1 MVSRVVIRG
10 RYGQKHGMISLFRV
24 PHWLTALC
32 SAGLAAVPS
41 ARAAS
46 VCLVPAG
53 DHDGR
58 PLWAFETGVSFLTE
72 NTIDELLLGD
82 ASLANGRAGGEVYAF
97 TLSRRLGR
105 FRLGIGT
112 SEFHPEFELPLTL
125 EVVDENG
132 RDPFLD
138 FNAALLVRWTEFPW
152 NERLRTTFATG
163 VGLSYSEHVY
173 QVDID
178 RHPGEDRSHLKFH
191 WPIQLTFA
199 HPEHPRHQ
207 LMLYLTHQSGGHI
220 FDEGGVNSVGFGYRF
235 GF

>member
-1 MVSRVVIRG
+1 MN
-10 RYGQKHGMISLFRV
+10 SLLRL
-24 PHWLTALC
+24 PQGLAALC
-32 SAGLAAVPS
+32 FAGLAIVPS

-46 VCLVPAG
+46 VCFLSADG
-53 DHDGR
+53 HDGR

-82 ASLANGRAGGEVYAF
+82 ASLANGRAGGEVYSF
-97 TLSRRLGR
+97 TLSRRLGS
-105 FRLGIGT
+105 FRLGFGAWA
-112 SEFHPEFELPLTL
+112 FHPELELPLTL

-132 RDPFLD
+132 RHPFLD
-138 FNAALLVRWTEFPW
+138 FNAALLVRWREFPW
-152 NERLRTTFATG
+152 NGRVRTTFATG

-199 HPEHPRHQ
+199 LPDHPRHQ
-207 LMLYLTHQSGGHI
+207 VMLYLTHQSGGHI